1 MIDPRAGRDEVH
13 GRFFGGSRCGLP
25 GGPGP
30 RPSGGQLAQ
39 DGVAVLVVRAG
50 MRLAGTVAAREIIA
64 VLARCGAVELDT
76 VAIEACM
83 TPNPATIDAA
93 AGYAQGLERIA
104 HSNAPFL
111 ILTSGERIAGV
122 ASSRKLAIAICRLL
136 QTELNT
142 MNHYLA
148 DLHEAGL
155 D

>member
-1 MIDPRAGRDEVH
+1 MGDFLAEAGVGFREVQAQ
-13 GRFFGGSRCGLP
+13 GRLADAI
-25 GGPGP
+25 
-30 RPSGGQLAQ
+30 GQLAQ